1 LGFLAIVLSAFL
13 TVFIKPKCALVHST
27 DAAYIHSY
35 WLTEEV
41 MEKRI
46 PRKLKN
52 FKDKKR

>member
-1 LGFLAIVLSAFL
+1 MQKADNMVLIIINL
-13 TVFIKPKCALVHST
+13 LLK
-27 DAAYIHSY
+27 DAAFIHSY